1 MCLTKQFSLGV
12 LRISGCS
19 GSSHTSNQQ
28 WLQPS
33 VAPGTDDC
41 SFCLRC
47 MGCWTTGLYGCRPG
61 SGLNLSK
68 LVVFYSVGQNIKRM
82 LRLHI
87 IRVWRLF
94 QIAFAQRT
102 IPLPLK
108 SRKRSMSW
116 NCILNT
122 PRNFCYTDFL
132 TMYRVIYGAGFPFL
146 ERSINSNS
154 RVTRC
159 LRISAW
165 STFPPLWGSS
175 LIYFQHFVVYPAI
188 IIT

>member
-41 SFCLRC
+41 SFCLRY
-47 MGCWTTGLYGCRPG
+47 MGCWTAGLYSCRPG

-68 LVVFYSVGQNIKRM
+68 LVVFYFVGQNIKRM

-116 NCILNT
+116 NCILNHLET
-122 PRNFCYTDFL
+122 FVTL
-132 TMYRVIYGAGFPFL
+132 TSWPCMRY
-146 ERSINSNS
+146 
-154 RVTRC
+154 C
-159 LRISAW
+159 LLLVLDDEMCLFMTMDE
-165 STFPPLWGSS
+165 TF
-175 LIYFQHFVVYPAI
+175 VM
-188 IIT
+188 

>member
-1 MCLTKQFSLGV
+1 MCLTKQCSLGV

-19 GSSHTSNQQ
+19 VSSHTSNQQ

-132 TMYRVIYGAGFPFL
+132 TMYEIL
-146 ERSINSNS
+146 
-154 RVTRC
+154 
-159 LRISAW
+159 
-165 STFPPLWGSS
+165 S
-175 LIYFQHFVVYPAI
+175 LISTRWWDVSFYDYGWDFCDVIDETMDETNFMM
-188 IIT
+188 